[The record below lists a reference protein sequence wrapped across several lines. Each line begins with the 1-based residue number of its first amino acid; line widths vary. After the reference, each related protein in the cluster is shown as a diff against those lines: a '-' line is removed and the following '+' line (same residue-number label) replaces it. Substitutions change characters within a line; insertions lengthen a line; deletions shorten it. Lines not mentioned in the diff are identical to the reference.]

1 MPDNKHL
8 LNILTFNAPSEPKEF
23 QFITEKTDGYKPLRK
38 AEYPFS
44 LWQKYEEELQDCKRL
59 YCNFISNGQ
68 ADFTTEVDLN
78 KSSNFGIHYFN
89 HLIRSYFAEVADLVY
104 PNFVDDTEV
113 WFRADTESDVTLQAY
128 YKYTI
133 KVQYKKVSDAY
144 ELVISYDGKS
154 KTLKKSLQELQA
166 IEPEKFTWLKLKNTL
181 VRAGELTTDEKQ
193 HIDQLYPLLNNKLRA
208 HFKIPIKL
216 GKKKNKYIGT
226 KTLITDFYDQ
236 YLNTEEFRS
245 LIPINSDG
253 FIYAPDEYVLSTHYD
268 SNKLLF
274 YKGQTEIDPLK
285 GMNLYGPYN
294 APDEKIGNVRF
305 FFIYPKEE
313 RTRTVKKLYDA
324 FDQGLFIPDK
334 YNPGQKKQVFKSLN
348 GFIKQPFHME
358 KEDSIAFDSLDTVVE
373 EVKTKLR
380 SKEKV
385 KNTRYVALYV
395 SPVTKQMATEE
406 EKKVYFDLKE
416 LLLQNGITSQ
426 VIYKERVNDPYFSLY
441 LPNIAIALLGK
452 LEGIPWRL
460 NRTKKEDLIVGVG
473 AFYSE
478 TDKHRYVGSAF
489 CFNNEGV
496 FKEFD
501 CFPSDRTDMLAG
513 SIRKA
518 VMRYIVEHET
528 AERLIIH
535 FYKRISDRELQPII
549 STLHKLGLNIPVIV
563 ISINKTESK
572 DLIAFDTSTGDLMPV
587 SGTIIQTGHRQY
599 LLFNNTKYNPKITV
613 KDWPFPIKLELT
625 SKDDHLLNDI
635 LSVKELIDQVYQFS
649 RMYWKSVK
657 QQNLPVTI
665 KYPEMVAEIFPHFQS
680 DIIPPFGKNNLWF
693 L

>member
-1 MPDNKHL
+1 MTENNHL

-23 QFITEKTDGYKPLRK
+23 QFITEKTEGYKPLRK

-44 LWQKYEEELQDCKRL
+44 LWQKHEAELQDCKRL
-59 YCNFISNGQ
+59 YCNFSINGQ
-68 ADFTTEVDLN
+68 ADFSAEVDLVR
-78 KSSNFGIHYFN
+78 SSNFGIHYFN
-89 HLIRSYFAEVADLVY
+89 HLIRSYFEEVADVVY

-113 WFRADTESDVTLQAY
+113 WFKADDESDEKLQAY
-128 YKYTI
+128 RKYTI
-133 KVQYKKVSDAY
+133 KVQHGKISDAY
-144 ELVISYDGKS
+144 ELVVSYDGVS

-166 IEPEKFTWLKLKNTL
+166 VPPELFTWHKFKNTL
-181 VRAGELTTDEKQ
+181 VKADKLTSDQKQ
-193 HIDQLYPLLNNKLRA
+193 HIDELFPLLSNKLRA
-208 HFKIPIKL
+208 YFNIKVKL
-216 GKKKNKYIGT
+216 GKKKNKYIST
-226 KTLITDFYDQ
+226 RKLITDFYEL
-236 YLNTEEFRS
+236 YLDTDEFRA
-245 LIPINSDG
+245 LIPISEEG
-253 FIYAPDEYVLSTHYD
+253 FIYAPTENVLTTHYN

-274 YKGQTEIDPLK
+274 YDKKTEIDPYK
-285 GMNLYGPYN
+285 GMTEYGPYK

-305 FFIYPKEE
+305 FFIYPQEE
-313 RTRTVKKLYDA
+313 RTRTVKKLYEA
-324 FDQGLFIPDK
+324 FDQGLYINDK
-334 YNPGQKKQVFKSLN
+334 YNPGQKKQIFPSLN
-348 GFIKQPFHME
+348 SFIKQPFHME
-358 KEDSIAFDSLDTVVE
+358 KEDSIAFESMDNVVE
-373 EVKTKLR
+373 EVRTKLR
-380 SKEKV
+380 AKEKA

-395 SPVTKQMATEE
+395 SPVTKETASDQ
-406 EKKVYFDLKE
+406 EKSVYYELKE
-416 LLLQNGITSQ
+416 LLLQHGITSQ
-426 VIYKERVNDPYFSLY
+426 VIYKERVYDKYFGYY

-452 LEGIPWRL
+452 LDGIPWRL

-478 TDKHRYVGSAF
+478 TDKHKYVGSAF
-489 CFNNEGV
+489 CFDNEGV

-563 ISINKTESK
+563 VSINKTESK
-572 DLIAFDTSTGDLMPV
+572 DLIAFDTNAGDLMPV
-587 SGTIIQTGHRQY
+587 SGTIIQIGHRQY
-599 LLFNNTKYNPKITV
+599 LLFNNTKYNPKYTV

-635 LSVKELIDQVYQFS
+635 ATVKELIDQVYQFS

-665 KYPEMVAEIFPHFQS
+665 KYPEMVAEIFPHFES
-680 DIIPPFGKNNLWF
+680 EIIPPFGKNNLWF